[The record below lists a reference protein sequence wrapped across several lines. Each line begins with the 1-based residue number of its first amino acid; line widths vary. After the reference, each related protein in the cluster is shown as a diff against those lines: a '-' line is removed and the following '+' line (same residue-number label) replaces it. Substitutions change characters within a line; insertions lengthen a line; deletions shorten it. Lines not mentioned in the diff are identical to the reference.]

1 MIYTLEKSHYDK
13 VRPLCKGFDHTLIV
27 TAVIEKMCPGTI
39 YVDDVNNP
47 EIALIV
53 SPEGYYLVGNHKN
66 DEFNKELR
74 KLLDDVIIPQKI
86 KEGEENISLNYYPE
100 RWEDI
105 ISVLFQDIY
114 PVKVQ
119 GYTYVFDQ
127 VTIDWRE
134 KIPPGFSLVRIDEN
148 LLKTDLKNSKKVVEW
163 TQTTWNSPKEFL
175 EYGFGFCVVHGDTI
189 VSWCIADCVSGTRCE
204 IGIETDEDYRR
215 RGFAT
220 ITVAATV
227 EYCLQ
232 HTFTHIGW
240 HTGVTNTGSIKT
252 AESAGFKRV
261 LMDTYYFF
269 WFYPVD
275 NFIEH
280 GFFSWLGKQYKE
292 SAQWYERALAV
303 AESGENYN
311 SFQLSKYHSVHSVY
325 VYAACSWA
333 QAGRK
338 DLSFNNLKK
347 AARIAKDPQHF
358 AEQLQRSESLKSLR
372 GTDEW
377 DALLSSLQQ

>member
-1 MIYTLEKSHYDK
+1 MYALEKPHYEK

-27 TAVIEKMCPGTI
+27 TALIEGMSPGDI

-53 SPEGYYLVGNHKN
+53 SPEGYYLAGTHRN
-66 DEFNKELR
+66 DEFNRQLR
-74 KLLDDVIIPQKI
+74 TLLDDVIIPQKI
-86 KEGEENISLNYYPE
+86 QEGEENISLNYYPE
-100 RWEDI
+100 SWEGI
-105 ISVLFQDIY
+105 IPVLLHDKY
-114 PVKVQ
+114 PVKVH

-127 VTIDWRE
+127 LTIDWRA
-134 KIPPGFSLVRIDEN
+134 KIPPGFSLVRVDEN
-148 LLKTDLKNSKKVVEW
+148 LLKSDLKNVKEVVDW
-163 TQTTWNSPKEFL
+163 TRTNWNSTKEFL
-175 EYGFGFCVVHGDTI
+175 ANGFGFCIVHGDTI
-189 VSWCIADCVSGTRCE
+189 VSWCIADCVSGTKCE

-220 ITVAATV
+220 AAVAATV

-232 HTFTHIGW
+232 NGFTHIGW
-240 HTGVTNTGSIKT
+240 HAGETNMGSIKT
-252 AESAGFKRV
+252 AEKVGFKRV
-261 LMDTYYFF
+261 LKDTYYFF

-280 GFFSWLGKQYKE
+280 GFFSWLDKQYEE

-303 AESGENYN
+303 AESGADYS
-311 SFQLSKYHSVHSVY
+311 SFQLSKYHSLHSVY
-325 VYAACSWA
+325 FYAACSWA
-333 QAGRK
+333 QAGKK
-338 DLSFNNLKK
+338 DLSFKNLKK
-347 AARIAKDPQHF
+347 AAKIVKDPQQF

-377 DALLSSLQQ
+377 NSLLSTLEQ